1 MRETRPRKLDFPFIS
16 ILAEAEVQ
24 LRKKL
29 KALNNGGGTDTFT
42 FTNGTSYE
50 VGIVIKQGDVTLHK
64 TVKALK
70 QHQEYLKQI
79 WNVDSIRIN

>member
-1 MRETRPRKLDFPFIS
+1 MNKY
-16 ILAEAEVQ
+16 
-24 LRKKL
+24 KL
-29 KALNNGGGTDTFT
+29 KALNNGGCTDTFT

-50 VGIVIKQGDVTLHK
+50 VGIVIKEGDVTLHK